1 MNKTIT
7 LAVAATCALCAG
19 STFAA
24 EYALGAGIHMN
35 ASEYKGVDIEVV
47 PAPIMNAE
55 TEYFYLHGLEA
66 GGYLLKSPKHA
77 VMLGVSYMPLE
88 FDAGD
93 SDDRQMKQLDD
104 RDASAFLNLSYRY
117 TGDWASFGAK
127 ISGDILGE
135 SNGILVDVNAAKRF
149 QIQRL
154 GITPMIV

>member
-1 MNKTIT
+1 
-7 LAVAATCALCAG
+7 
-19 STFAA
+19 
-24 EYALGAGIHMN
+24 
-35 ASEYKGVDIEVV
+35 
-47 PAPIMNAE
+47 
-55 TEYFYLHGLEA
+55 
-66 GGYLLKSPKHA
+66 
-77 VMLGVSYMPLE
+77 MLGVSYMPLE

-117 TGDWASFGAK
+117 TGEWASFGAK

-154 GITPMIV
+154 V